1 MRKPLGRRVEYLY
14 RDNAF
19 PCGCFLMTGTG
30 IVPPGRFC
38 LRPGDEVRI
47 TIGPIGTLANTMR

>member
-1 MRKPLGRRVEYLY
+1 MRKPLSAVVEYLY

-19 PCGCFLMTGTG
+19 PAGCLLMTGTG

-38 LRPGDEVRI
+38 LRRGDEVRI
-47 TIGPIGTLANTMR
+47 TVRPIGMLVNRMG